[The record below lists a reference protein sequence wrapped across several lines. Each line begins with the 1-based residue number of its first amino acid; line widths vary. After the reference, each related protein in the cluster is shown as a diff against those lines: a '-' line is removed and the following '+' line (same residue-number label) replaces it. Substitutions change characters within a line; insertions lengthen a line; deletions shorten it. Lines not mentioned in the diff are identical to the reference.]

1 MIGPVAGFVASLA
14 CSKIIL
20 ELAKDTS
27 QMKNEI
33 LLIDLLTS
41 DINKLQLSSS
51 NCNHT
56 YE

>member
-20 ELAKDTS
+20 ELAKNIP

-41 DINKLQLSSS
+41 DINKLQLKIS
-51 NCNHT
+51 NCKHT

>member
-20 ELAKDTS
+20 ELAKVNPE
-27 QMKNEI
+27 MKNEI

-41 DINKLQLSSS
+41 DINKLQLAKS